1 MAMGAWLV
9 LAGVCLLH
17 VALGVWAV
25 AQIFPA
31 DRSGTHPP
39 DPGQGQGQG
48 AGPHH
53 ESWQT

>member
-1 MAMGAWLV
+1 MALGAWLV
-9 LAGVCLLH
+9 LAGVCLLY

-39 DPGQGQGQG
+39 GPSPGPDL
-48 AGPHH
+48 GPHH
-53 ESWQT
+53 ENWRT